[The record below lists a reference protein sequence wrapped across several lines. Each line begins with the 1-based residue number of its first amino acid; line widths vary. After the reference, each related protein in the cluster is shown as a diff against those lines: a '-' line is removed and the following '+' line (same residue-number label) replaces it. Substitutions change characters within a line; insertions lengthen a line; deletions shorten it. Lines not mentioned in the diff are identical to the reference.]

1 MKPVRFHLN
10 SRNFYSVSHANSFSL
25 FLNTLYKLALHKV
38 HRNRHTYLGNRYMFS
53 LLGNKVRHFGNYRL
67 VAFLVTRT
75 IILYRSSLREPL
87 SLITLSRG
95 GVYSAWSKMHSV
107 FKLKVWLE
115 VVIRCTRELKIWCLI
130 IFVSRLYL
138 VYSIVFVV
146 MFKFSVTS
154 RSDKISAISTRLPY
168 NNLIL
173 YISLSFMGF
182 VVLFIL

>member
-1 MKPVRFHLN
+1 
-10 SRNFYSVSHANSFSL
+10 
-25 FLNTLYKLALHKV
+25 
-38 HRNRHTYLGNRYMFS
+38 MFS

-67 VAFLVTRT
+67 VAFLVMRT

-95 GVYSAWSKMHSV
+95 GVYSAWNKMHSV

-115 VVIRCTRELKIWCLI
+115 VIIRCTRELKIWCLI
-130 IFVSRLYL
+130 IFVPRLYL

-146 MFKFSVTS
+146 IFKFSATT
-154 RSDKISAISTRLPY
+154 RSDKISTISTRLPY

-173 YISLSFMGF
+173 YISLSFMNF
-182 VVLFIL
+182 VVLFILQQQLSRPLLY